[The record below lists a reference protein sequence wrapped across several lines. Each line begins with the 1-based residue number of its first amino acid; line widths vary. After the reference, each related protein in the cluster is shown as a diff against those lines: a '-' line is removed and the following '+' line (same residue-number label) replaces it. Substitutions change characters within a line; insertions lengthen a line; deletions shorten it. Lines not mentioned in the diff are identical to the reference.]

1 MYWVILR
8 NFSILSS
15 WYTIDYHNM
24 NDLITFNKS
33 IEKQEISFQTVVSEE
48 LSLMLPKELHIEKV
62 GNVWLKIMI

>member
-24 NDLITFNKS
+24 NELITFNKS
-33 IEKQEISFQTVVSEE
+33 IEKQEIAFQTVVSEE
-48 LSLMLPKELHIEKV
+48 LSIMLPQTLHIEKV